1 MTKRSN
7 DWQWSEISW
16 SHMTSSRT
24 SSALITVQFDCY
36 SHTKLSDVDVLLKM
50 SLLWRSVW
58 TSVFLCCNCVSEACF
73 QGCSVEEQIWDLW
86 SVQTL
91 VSSIWTRSALQH
103 GLKNNPS
110 SLERIQNTSRCST
123 GTTIDCLKSAKYSCV
138 RRSSGSSLLWS
149 THICLSADVRVWSC
163 WSDFCSSGIKTLCVL
178 VVKFMQVY

>member
-24 SSALITVQFDCY
+24 LIVWLFLSYKTLRCRCFIENVTVMEV
-36 SHTKLSDVDVLLKM
+36 SVDFSV
-50 SLLWRSVW
+50 SLLWLCVW
-58 TSVFLCCNCVSEACF
+58 SMF